1 MKKKV
6 LFIGGSSYSGST
18 MLDMML
24 SNTKKGF
31 SVGEIYALFRPYRPH
46 HFNPLCGCGNQKCTI
61 WLKSRDTGEDTFY
74 KSIFEKFKD
83 IEYIVD
89 SSKDPLWIN
98 DQLINLSKQGIDAYN
113 ILIWKDPISFYASMI
128 KRNRKGGIK
137 AWVSYH
143 RLYLTLIKSWIT
155 ISYQELAQ
163 NPSASLR
170 NLCTKTGIL
179 YQDGMNNY
187 WEKQHH
193 TIFGNDSAKIHLSES
208 TNNYKIEDKKHSS
221 LTPKEKSTNTNN
233 HRSIYYKN
241 DSNLVPKE
249 IKDEITT
256 NVLSNQIV
264 TAISSGNI
272 HTTESRQNHKVIY
285 TTYEIEKVKLIANTK
300 RYIGRK
306 IGKYSRFY

>member
-1 MKKKV
+1 
-6 LFIGGSSYSGST
+6 

-46 HFNPLCGCGNQKCTI
+46 HFNPLCGCGDPKCTLWI
-61 WLKSRDTGEDTFY
+61 KSRDAGENTLY
-74 KSIFEKFKD
+74 KSIFEEFKD

-98 DQLINLSKQGIDAYN
+98 DQIINLSKQGIDAYN
-113 ILIWKDPISFYASMI
+113 ILIWKDPISFCASMI

-137 AWVSYH
+137 SWINYH
-143 RLYLTLIKSWIT
+143 RLYLTLIKKWIP

-170 NLCTKTGIL
+170 SLCTRTGIN

-208 TNNYKIEDKKHSS
+208 TDNYKIEDKKNSS
-221 LTPKEKSTNTNN
+221 LTSKEKSKNTNN

-241 DSNLVPKE
+241 DSNIVPKE
-249 IKDEITT
+249 IKNEIKT

-264 TAISSGNI
+264 TTILSENI
-272 HTTESRQNHKVIY
+272 QTDESIKNRKIIY
-285 TTYEIEKVKLIANTK
+285 STYEIEKIKLIANIK

-306 IGKYSRFY
+306 IGKYHRF